1 MKELLIPGIDL
12 PVRTIYCIG
21 RNYTEHAI
29 ELNNPIPTS
38 PLVFLKPQSSIC
50 FDGSE
55 ISIPSQT
62 NEVHHEVEVVLAISK
77 ESKNVKPEN
86 ALNHLSGIGIGIDFT
101 ARDIQQKAKQAGHP
115 WTIAKGFDNF
125 APISTF
131 VPIQEIKD
139 VDNLDLKLSVNGVKR
154 QSGNTSQMIFPV
166 SQLIS
171 YLSEVFTLAPGD
183 LVFTGTPSGVSAVK
197 SGDKI
202 FAEIDN
208 NLTSLSISIK

>member
-1 MKELLIPGIDL
+1 MKELMIPGIDL

-38 PLVFLKPQSSIC
+38 PLVFLKPQSTIC

-55 ISIPSQT
+55 ISIPAQT
-62 NEVHHEVEVVLAISK
+62 KDVHHEVEVVLAISK

-86 ALNHLSGIGIGIDFT
+86 ALDHVSGIGIGIDFT

-139 VDNLDLKLSVNGVKR
+139 VDNLDLQLSVNGVKR
-154 QSGNTSQMIFPV
+154 QSGNTSQMIFPIA
-166 SQLIS
+166 QLIS

-202 FAEIDN
+202 FAELDN

>member
-1 MKELLIPGIDL
+1 MKELMIPGIDL

-21 RNYTEHAI
+21 RNYTEHTI

-38 PLVFLKPQSSIC
+38 PLVFLKPQSTIC

-55 ISIPSQT
+55 ISISPQS
-62 NEVHHEVEVVLAISK
+62 NDVHHEVELVLAISK

-86 ALNHLSGIGIGIDFT
+86 ALDHVSGIGIGIDFT

-139 VDNLDLKLSVNGVKR
+139 LDNLDLQLSVNGVKR
-154 QSGNTSQMIFPV
+154 QSGNTSQMIFPIA
-166 SQLIS
+166 QLIS

-202 FAEIDN
+202 FAELDN